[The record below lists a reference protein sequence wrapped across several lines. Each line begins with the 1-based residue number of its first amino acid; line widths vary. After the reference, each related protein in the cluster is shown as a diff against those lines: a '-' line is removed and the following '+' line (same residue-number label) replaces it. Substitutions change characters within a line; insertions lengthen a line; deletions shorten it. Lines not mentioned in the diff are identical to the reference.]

1 LADAVGANFM
11 TRAGL
16 GWTAWRRVL
25 ASGVALAFIAGFVSS
40 ADAARS
46 SRGQTVNKKREP
58 GKAPFGELPKGP
70 LQMVVSI
77 GGQHVTLYANGQR
90 IEQARV
96 STGTPGHPTP
106 LGVFS
111 VIEKDRYHRSNLYD
125 SAPMFYM
132 HRLTWSGVAMHEG
145 ILPGYAASHGC
156 IRLPT
161 GFVSRLWQITKLGVR
176 VVIARNDPVPYE
188 FNHPKL
194 FNPSLRPV
202 AQLSATE
209 PLEGLRSTAAAD
221 ARPVVL
227 AQATATDAVEQARP
241 SMQGEAPSQ
250 PAEVEST
257 GVTPPAQPTDA
268 PTTAP
273 ATTPAVETGA
283 EPEKREPTEAE
294 PKKPAAPRNRAG
306 EPLKTSGQVA
316 VFVSKREKKIFVR
329 QGFVPVFDMPIEIA
343 NPEQPLGTH
352 VFTAMEIQD
361 GGTRMRWNAIS
372 MPAENLSRP
381 VDVRGGKRSRNVE
394 PVVAHDGKAST
405 AAEALDRIK
414 LPPEAVERIS
424 ELLTPGSSLVVSD
437 HGLGRE
443 TGRYTEFIVLTQ

>member
-1 LADAVGANFM
+1 LADAVGVNLMAW
-11 TRAGL
+11 AGRI
-16 GWTAWRRVL
+16 AWRRIL
-25 ASGVALAFIAGFVSS
+25 ASGVALSFIAGFVSS
-40 ADAARS
+40 ADAAR
-46 SRGQTVNKKREP
+46 TAKKREP
-58 GKAPFGELPKGP
+58 AKLPFGELPKGP

-90 IEQARV
+90 IEQAKV

-156 IRLPT
+156 IRMPT
-161 GFVSRLWQITKLGVR
+161 GFVSRLWQISKLGVR

-188 FNHPKL
+188 FDHPKL
-194 FNPSLRPV
+194 FNPRLKPV
-202 AQLSATE
+202 AQLSSTE
-209 PLEGLRSTAAAD
+209 PGDGLRSTAS
-221 ARPVVL
+221 RPLVL
-227 AQATATDAVEQARP
+227 AQATVTDAVEPTQSTIQPTAP
-241 SMQGEAPSQ
+241 AEAPALS
-250 PAEVEST
+250 PAAEAEIT
-257 GVTPPAQPTDA
+257 GVTPPPQATDA
-268 PTTAP
+268 PVAAP
-273 ATTPAVETGA
+273 AATPAVETPGA
-283 EPEKREPTEAE
+283 EPEKREPTDAE
-294 PKKPAAPRNRAG
+294 PRKPAPPRNRAG
-306 EPLKTSGQVA
+306 EPVKTSGQVA
-316 VFVSKREKKIFVR
+316 VFISKREKKVFVR

-352 VFTAMEIQD
+352 VFTAMEVKDD
-361 GGTRMRWNAIS
+361 GARMRWNAITI
-372 MPAENLSRP
+372 PAEHSANP
-381 VDVRGGKRSRNVE
+381 VEVRSKRGGKHAE
-394 PVVAHDGKAST
+394 PAPVAHAKAPSS
-405 AAEALDRIK
+405 AAEALERIN

-424 ELLTPGSSLVVSD
+424 ELLTPGSSLVISD